1 MLIHHVTRTN
11 DISDNDGH
19 PVTASVDAQIQA
31 TVADLHKHGVGIL
44 PVCRDDGTLCGVI
57 SERDIMRGLA
67 QHGPAALE
75 MTTGDLM
82 TKDVVTCT
90 NACSVKD
97 IVDQMAA
104 NGFRHMPVVDGDK
117 PVGVVSSKDVMAYL
131 AERLSKKEFT
141 SMSFWI

>member
-11 DISDNDGH
+11 DISDNNGN
-19 PVTASVDAQIQA
+19 PVTASIDAEIQV
-31 TVADLHKHGVGIL
+31 TIADLHEHGVGFL

-67 QHGPAALE
+67 QHGSAALK

-90 NACSVKD
+90 NACAVKD

-104 NGFRHMPVVDGDK
+104 NGFRHMPVVDGET
-117 PVGVVSSKDVMAYL
+117 PVGVVSSKDVIAYL

-141 SMSFWI
+141 SMSFWV

>member
-11 DISDNDGH
+11 DISDNDGK
-19 PVTASVDAQIQA
+19 PVTASIDAQIL
-31 TVADLHKHGVGIL
+31 TTIADLYEHGIGIL
-44 PVCRDDGTLCGVI
+44 PVCLDDGTLCGII

-67 QHGPAALE
+67 QHDPAALK

-117 PVGVVSSKDVMAYL
+117 PVGVVSSKDVIAYL